1 MIALC
6 VGHSAYDFIVLSND
20 FPLEN
25 SKTSFNDVYEGA
37 GGTMSN
43 VSYLLGKYGIETYLA
58 SVIGDDTFGNIIK
71 RDLEK
76 VGVHT
81 EYIETAYGK
90 RTHLAFIIINKTEK
104 TRTVYKVAKDDL
116 LLKKT
121 DFPINPDVVI
131 VDSKDYGASLVA
143 INKFK
148 DKITIL
154 DAEVSDQNTLELCKY
169 SKYILASKTF
179 AESVAGD
186 KIDFNNAQSMVTVF
200 SKLVN
205 KFPGKEIVVTI
216 EDKGA
221 LYMINGQIKVMPGI
235 QVEAIDTTG
244 AGDIFHASFAYA
256 LCQGYDL
263 EKTITFANIAA
274 GLSTTKVGVHA
285 SVPELSDIM
294 AYFKQKYPDTV
305 TTQTNVATQEQVPSS
320 Q

>member
-131 VDSKDYGASLVA
+131 VDSDEIKKMFPDFDKNDVKSASYFHEESSAVAKRIVRIAQDNNYNVLLDGTGDGGLKGLRKKIKDAKERGYKIKACYGTCSMEEALIRNQKRYDGAIARGEVARRVPEKEVLKTHKKVSALLPEVASEFDSV
-143 INKFK
+143 
-148 DKITIL
+148 
-154 DAEVSDQNTLELCKY
+154 EVYDFN
-169 SKYILASKTF
+169 
-179 AESVAGD
+179 
-186 KIDFNNAQSMVTVF
+186 DFNNIKHIATGGS
-200 SKLVN
+200 
-205 KFPGKEIVVTI
+205 GKPLTPTKEY
-216 EDKGA
+216 EKE
-221 LYMINGQIKVMPGI
+221 YN
-235 QVEAIDTTG
+235 E
-244 AGDIFHASFAYA
+244 F
-256 LCQGYDL
+256 L
-263 EKTITFANIAA
+263 EKA
-274 GLSTTKVGVHA
+274 KVKIN
-285 SVPELSDIM
+285 E
-294 AYFKQKYPDTV
+294 
-305 TTQTNVATQEQVPSS
+305 
-320 Q
+320 